1 MHIFELAF
9 TVCHK
14 SNKYGFSGDN
24 TRIFAHRWQESP
36 GCLWHPLAVGFSCH
50 LVGKY
55 SDMVPSRFHYI
66 QPPPSP
72 QFNMTYKMTE
82 SGNCPLVSAF
92 QMALAHNKVHRS
104 LTDCLHVNNLP
115 WASLIRQHPQDARSC
130 IRRNIDNIFLKN
142 SVGGVMVNVD
152 KTWIIHTCL
161 TVLYK
166 TRT

>member
-14 SNKYGFSGDN
+14 CNKYGFSGDN
-24 TRIFAHRWQESP
+24 TRIFAHHWHESP
-36 GCLWHPLAVGFSCH
+36 GWLWHPLPVVGFSCH

-55 SDMVPSRFHYI
+55 SDMAPSRFT
-66 QPPPSP
+66 PLP
-72 QFNMTYKMTE
+72 QFSMTYKMTE

-104 LTDCLHVNNLP
+104 LTDCLHVNYLP
-115 WASLIRQHPQDARSC
+115 LASLIRQHLQDARSC
-130 IRRNIDNIFLKN
+130 IRRNIDNILKN